1 MSYDKDLNFIFRFKT
16 KIIFGPDTAKDVG
29 MEVDSLGCSRA
40 LIVTDSYIS
49 SKTDLA
55 ERVKTALGKFCAGVF
70 DGCEPD
76 SGVHI
81 VDKGTEMGRKVKADC
96 LVSVGGG
103 SSIDTAKGMAI
114 CLKKGGN
121 LRDYPGINFL
131 DAPITPHIVI
141 PTTGG
146 TGSEVTYAA
155 VIKDHEAGRKLLI
168 CDNFLIPDIAI
179 LDPLMTVGMPP
190 MVTAGTGMDAVTHA
204 VEAIHSL
211 QRDPIADALALHA
224 IRLAKRY
231 LPDAVKNGNDITAR
245 GQMLIA
251 ANMAGAAFSNA
262 QVGVVHALAHSVGA
276 RFNVPHGVANS
287 ILLPHCIRF
296 NLSECP
302 DRYAMVAETLGVD
315 IRGKS
320 DEKAGA
326 EAADAAMALAKSVG
340 LPLRLRDVKVP
351 ESGLETAANDAI
363 SDGAIVYNPRN
374 AMDHGLLLGIL
385 RQAW

>member
-40 LIVTDSYIS
+40 LIVTDSYLS
-49 SKTDLA
+49 SKTDLV
-55 ERVKTALGKFCAGVF
+55 ERVKTALGRFCAGVF
-70 DGCEPD
+70 DGCEVD

-81 VDKGTEMGRKVKADC
+81 VDKGNEMGRKVNADC

-131 DAPITPHIVI
+131 DEPITPHIVI

-179 LDPLMTVGMPP
+179 LDPLMTVGMPS

-287 ILLPHCIRF
+287 ILLPHCIKF
-296 NLSECP
+296 NLPECP
-302 DRYAMVAETLGVD
+302 DRYAMVAEALGVD

-326 EAADAAMALAKSVG
+326 EAADAVMALAKSVG

-374 AMDHGLLLGIL
+374 AMDHELLLGIL